1 MANGNDSG
9 STTLPTEDNN
19 GRLIRLEGM
28 MANLTGVIQNLQQ
41 QMLQTTPPPPPPPA
55 GIEIP
60 PPPPPMIPIQGGE
73 PNVKEFLKLKP
84 PTFIGGMDAKIV
96 KSWISALE
104 KIFKVMRRTDQQKVA
119 LAVYQLQ
126 GKAEHWW
133 EIIEP
138 QNQGINWRQF
148 LALFKGKYL
157 PQSIQD
163 AKSKEFQ
170 QLRQRG
176 FMTVT
181 TYEAEFTNL
190 AEYAPHMVADENK
203 KARKFEDGLKYEIRK
218 VVRPMRL
225 PTYADVVDRALL
237 VEQEIEESKRFTK
250 NRKRQNSSIGNKNE
264 GGAYKRPYTGPTN
277 NGRHGRDQRERV
289 PRCQTCG
296 KEHFRICRS
305 TTTCYG
311 CGGQGHYKGECPNL
325 PSGANTM
332 LSKTATVGKPNTRVQ
347 GRAFAL
353 VPGDPR
359 NNENVVAG
367 NMLLCSLPAYV
378 LIDSGSSHS
387 FVSLKFSMKLLTQPE
402 PLGFELLVSQPMS
415 SSTICTTVHRDCDLR
430 FGGICFSMDLIPL
443 EMSHFDVILSMDWL
457 STNHVSID
465 CANKSV
471 IIKSPDCEFCFKGMG
486 VTSLPYLVSVA

>member
-1 MANGNDSG
+1 MANGDDSG

-19 GRLIRLEGM
+19 GRLVRLEGM
-28 MANLTGVIQNLQQ
+28 MTNLAGVIQNLQQ
-41 QMLQTTPPPPPPPA
+41 QMLQTPPPPPPPPA

-60 PPPPPMIPIQGGE
+60 PPPPPPPVIPRQGGE

-84 PTFIGGMDAKIV
+84 PTFSGGMDARIV

-104 KIFKVMRRTDQQKVA
+104 KIFKVMRCNDQQKVG
-119 LAVYQLQ
+119 LATYQLQ
-126 GKAEHWW
+126 GEAERWW

-148 LALFKGKYL
+148 LELFKGKYL
-157 PQSIQD
+157 PQSVQD
-163 AKSKEFQ
+163 AKSTEFQ
-170 QLRQRG
+170 QLKQHG
-176 FMTVT
+176 FMTIAA
-181 TYEAEFTNL
+181 YEAEFTNL
-190 AEYAPHMVADENK
+190 AEYAPHIVADENK
-203 KARKFEDGLKYEIRK
+203 KARKFEDGLKYEIGK

-237 VEQEIEESKRFTK
+237 VEQEIEESRRFTE
-250 NRKRQNSSIGNKNE
+250 NRKRQNSGIGNKNG
-264 GGAYKRPYTGPTN
+264 GGASKRPYTGSTN
-277 NGRHGRDQRERV
+277 NGRQGGDRRERV

-296 KEHFRICRS
+296 KEHFGTCRS
-305 TTTCYG
+305 TITCYG
-311 CGGQGHYKGECPNL
+311 CGRQGHYKSECPNL
-325 PSGANTM
+325 PSGVNAVPI
-332 LSKTATVGKPNTRVQ
+332 SKTTTVGKPNTRVQ
-347 GRAFAL
+347 GKAFAL

-367 NMLLCSLPAYV
+367 NMLLCSLLAYV

-387 FVSLKFSMKLLTQPE
+387 FVSSKFSMKLPTQPE

-430 FGGICFSMDLIPL
+430 FGDICLFVNLIPL
-443 EMSHFDVILSMDWL
+443 EMSHFDVILGMDWL
-457 STNHVSID
+457 SANHVSID

-471 IIKSPDCEFCFKGMG
+471 IIKSPDCEFCFKGIFQDMKH
-486 VTSLPYLVSVA
+486 